1 MCSAYSPDSSERY
14 AIDFP
19 SGDHAGSRSTTAVVL
34 VKLRMSPFSAGTVK
48 ISPRTPNTARAPVG
62 EMSAERILLG
72 SIFRKCGRTSARSA
86 TGWIFSARYLFLN
99 AGVGKA
105 SDPDRLGLPAAITLP
120 GPLPLQVGHVSDARA
135 VGRKGA
141 FRSSHQGNLGC
152 KTALQGNGKKLNYA
166 ARECGSE

>member
-72 SIFRKCGRTSARSA
+72 SIFRKRSEEHTSELQS
-86 TGWIFSARYLFLN
+86 
-99 AGVGKA
+99 
-105 SDPDRLGLPAAITLP
+105 RLHLVCRLLLEKKKIPVSSPHEALHRPAPVL
-120 GPLPLQVGHVSDARA
+120 
-135 VGRKGA
+135 
-141 FRSSHQGNLGC
+141 
-152 KTALQGNGKKLNYA
+152 
-166 ARECGSE
+166 